1 MVEKKLERL
10 QNKKKTKK
18 MEVDVFE
25 LLKAYGK
32 KKEEIEQITSVYHV
46 LKEFSEL

>member
-32 KKEEIEQITSVYHV
+32 KKEEIEQIASIYQE